1 MPERKARVR
10 ACVVN
15 VRKSYLSAVYGIKEI
30 LEYAN
35 DSASRTFEVSIL
47 DTDEFC
53 RAKAHY
59 DLVLV
64 PPFRA
69 PGGIGPEALDRGLVD
84 ALNRAI
90 ARGSVPVSVCAGAF
104 YLCETGVADGK
115 EVTTHWSLASALA
128 RAYPRVTVRMERVLI
143 DGGSYIAGGGLTSF
157 QDLSLHLIRKY
168 ASVETALEVAR
179 GFLIDPG
186 SRTQLQY
193 VKHSLDEAESGGDT
207 VSRAKAFMHKRL
219 ADPLSLDEISAQ
231 CGVTSRTLLRH
242 FARASAGTP
251 AEYLKDVRI
260 EHARTLLES
269 SPGPIKAVA
278 ADSGYHD
285 LPAFIRAFRARTGVS
300 PGEYRKRFNCSG
312 VGNRAGFP

>member
-1 MPERKARVR
+1 MDGRVR
-10 ACVVN
+10 VCVVN
-15 VRKSYLSAVYGIKEI
+15 VRKSYLSAVYGMKDI

-35 DSASRTFEVSIL
+35 DSTSRPFEVSIL
-47 DTDEFC
+47 DVAEFC
-53 RAKAHY
+53 RAKARY
-59 DLVLV
+59 DLVIV

-69 PGGIGPEALDRGLVD
+69 SGGIGPESLDQGLVA
-84 ALNRAI
+84 ALGRAI

-104 YLCETGVADGK
+104 YLCDTGVADGK

-168 ASVETALEVAR
+168 ASVETALAVAR

-193 VKHSLDEAESGGDT
+193 VKRSLEEFESGGDT
-207 VSRAKAFMHKRL
+207 VSQAKAFMHKRL
-219 ADPLSLDEISAQ
+219 ADPLSLDGISAH

-251 AEYLKDVRI
+251 AQYHKETRI
-260 EHARTLLES
+260 AHARTLLES
-269 SPGPIKAVA
+269 SQIPIKTVA
-278 ADSGYHD
+278 ADSGYRD
-285 LPAFIRAFRARTGVS
+285 LPAFIRAFRGIIGIS

-312 VGNRAGFP
+312 DGNRVGFP